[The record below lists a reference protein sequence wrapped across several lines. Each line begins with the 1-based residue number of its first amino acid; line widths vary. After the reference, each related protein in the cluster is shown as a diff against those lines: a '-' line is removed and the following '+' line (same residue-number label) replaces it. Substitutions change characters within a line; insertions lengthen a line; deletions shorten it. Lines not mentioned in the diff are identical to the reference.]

1 MPGGTGYFGAMS
13 MCAHKEVP
21 GLHITIQCISAQ
33 VSAASNKCKEVDHR
47 QSGGWVDYPFCPF
60 RVGAEFKACFHA
72 GLTIRLSDAG
82 LRCPTKL
89 IYPNHRSP
97 PWLTEVAIPRDR
109 SNRLLCVKATFTSA
123 RIRSPS
129 CRRSVHFP
137 SRATSTIP
145 CTLRRRSLDMRRPYA
160 RPLEPRCD

>member
-1 MPGGTGYFGAMS
+1 VPIAIMPGGTGYFGAMS

-72 GLTIRLSDAG
+72 GLTI
-82 LRCPTKL
+82 
-89 IYPNHRSP
+89 
-97 PWLTEVAIPRDR
+97 
-109 SNRLLCVKATFTSA
+109 TSA
-123 RIRSPS
+123 TELANEIRQTRWIGRWMIWHVPD
-129 CRRSVHFP
+129 F
-137 SRATSTIP
+137 
-145 CTLRRRSLDMRRPYA
+145 LGMRVPIVG
-160 RPLEPRCD
+160 